1 MRTTRIE
8 GIDKD
13 WSVITLGCWQIA
25 PSGGWGDLCSPQDAD
40 ATVKASLEAGI
51 TAFDTAEGYG
61 DGESERRLSNALG
74 NKKDDVII
82 ISKIWPDAEL
92 TIDGYKERLDGTLKA
107 LNRDYVDLYL
117 VHWPGPYFNTKEKT
131 KALCEL
137 MFKLKD
143 SGKAKTIGL
152 SNFQSGD
159 LSLMDNDA
167 SSFCVNQIPYSLLE
181 REYEG
186 ESLEACKKAN
196 IGYMAYSPTA
206 RGLLAG
212 KFAKEDMGPSCR
224 KNYEVYQ
231 EPLFTQSKKVY
242 SEVSSIAEEIGAA
255 PINVALAWVLA
266 QDNLFTAIAGSRKP
280 HQVPEFAKAGDLM
293 LSDDILSRLNDLS
306 DNFHQVKAGE

>member
-8 GIDKD
+8 GIQKD
-13 WSVITLGCWQIA
+13 WSVITLGCWQLA

-40 ATVKASLEAGI
+40 STVKAGLDAGV

-61 DGESERRLSNALG
+61 DGESERRLSKALG

-117 VHWPGPYFNTKEKT
+117 IHWPGPYFNTTEKT
-131 KALCEL
+131 KTLCEL
-137 MFKLKD
+137 MFKLQD

-152 SNFQSGD
+152 SNFQAGD
-159 LSLMDNDA
+159 LSLMENEA
-167 SSFCVNQIPYSLLE
+167 SKFSVNQIPYSLLE

-186 ESLEACKKAN
+186 ETLEACKKSK

-224 KNYEVYQ
+224 KNFEVYQ
-231 EPLFTQSKKVY
+231 EPLFTHSKNVY
-242 SEVSSIAEEIGAA
+242 AEITSIAQEINTK

-280 HQVPEFAKAGDLM
+280 HQVPEFAKAGDLI
-293 LSDDILSRLNDLS
+293 LSDEILSRLNALS
-306 DNFHQVKAGE
+306 DAFHQVKAGI